1 MTKYVTT
8 CGKLYLAGEYAVLTP
23 GQSALIKNIN
33 IRMQAEI
40 DFSETYQLVSDMFNY
55 TVDLNPD
62 QNYALIQETIL
73 VMEEFLADQGLKLR
87 PIRLSI
93 SGKMERDGK
102 KFGIG
107 SSGSVVLLTIKAM
120 AELYDLSLSRDS
132 LFRLATY
139 VLVKRGDNGSM
150 GDLACIAF
158 EDLILYQSFDR
169 HSLAQLIQEIPLR
182 QVLASDWGY
191 QIKPVSS
198 QLTCQFL
205 VGWTQEPSISA
216 EMITQVKSAITP
228 QFLSETEKATQK
240 LTKAIERGNQQG
252 SIQQIN
258 RISELLANLSPL
270 IYTEDLVALR
280 QATEGL
286 EAVAKSSGSGGGDC
300 GIALVFSKVA
310 EKKIKE
316 RWQRL
321 GIELLYASEL

>member
-40 DFSETYQLVSDMFNY
+40 DFSENYQLVSDMFSY

-205 VGWTQEPSISA
+205 VGWTQEPSISV

-240 LTKAIERGNQQG
+240 LTQAIEQGNQQG

-280 QATEGL
+280 QATEGV